1 MIDICFG
8 VWDYQR
14 KKGDLKSPEYQQ
26 KINTK
31 KQIKRIIPKII

>member
-14 KKGDLKSPEYQQ
+14 KKGDLKKFKDLQ

-31 KQIKRIIPKII
+31 KQIKRLITKII